1 MFHRADTSESKSS
14 NSSSV
19 TTDFLTEE
27 QREVVRRWLGPG
39 QLLLINYAQRV
50 DNVGVSG
57 AGVPD
62 ESLVM
67 AELFLV
73 LRKLRE
79 EDTLSVTVRQ
89 CRASPRLRSLGYS
102 PGNGNAPGADA
113 GGSVGAAASTP
124 PGAQLSAMSGEVYV
138 KCYLMYGEH
147 QLSKVMKKKTKSHSL
162 NLARSA
168 SDTLLNF
175 NETFLFQTNLDG
187 MLLQVTLWSAG
198 RGLSVHRMLGEAV
211 IYLDDIEVVDR
222 NSKKCV
228 QGWYKL
234 LRPEV

>member
-1 MFHRADTSESKSS
+1 MPISPRADTSESKSS

-67 AELFLV
+67 AELYLV

-79 EDTLSVTVRQ
+79 EDSLSVTVRQ
-89 CRASPRLRSLGYS
+89 CRASPRLRSLGCA
-102 PGNGNAPGADA
+102 PGNGTAPGAE
-113 GGSVGAAASTP
+113 GGPGSSTP

-147 QLSKVMKKKTKSHSL
+147 QLSKVMKKKTKSQSL

-168 SDTLLNF
+168 PDSLLNF
-175 NETFLFQTNLDG
+175 NETFLFHTNLDG

-198 RGLSVHRMLGEAV
+198 RGLSAHRMLGEAV